1 MATKMGNSD
10 PTRHTMT
17 RRTRVRATTPL
28 FVAALALCAT
38 ALLGADKPM
47 KIDITPSPKEAKA
60 QILSPKNGAMV
71 SSPVVVK
78 FELTGMEI
86 APAGTATANSGHHH
100 LIIDSPLPNLEGPIP
115 KDAKHRHYGG
125 GETEVSLELEPG
137 VHTLQLLLGD
147 YRHIPHDPPVSS
159 EIVSIM
165 VK

>member
-1 MATKMGNSD
+1 
-10 PTRHTMT
+10 
-17 RRTRVRATTPL
+17 
-28 FVAALALCAT
+28 
-38 ALLGADKPM
+38 
-47 KIDITPSPKEAKA
+47 
-60 QILSPKNGAMV
+60 
-71 SSPVVVK
+71 
-78 FELTGMEI
+78 MEI

-100 LIIDSPLPNLEGPIP
+100 LIIDSPLPNLEGVVP

-159 EIVSIM
+159 AIVSIM